1 MNKIYN
7 YYILT
12 AYVLLISSVGSN
24 IANIKLL
31 TNFNVKNVQELRSL
45 FPVIILF
52 INFLIVIIKYKSDFF
67 KNLNPILFFFF
78 FIIII
83 QFIGL
88 FLNQYNI
95 FYLQFIFGTL
105 SLISLFI
112 IICKNNNK
120 DIFSKLF
127 YLNFYLI
134 AFVVIIFIYQN
145 PNIAYGSGWI
155 NIFGHQL
162 VNINSNGF
170 SRYLLFL
177 YIYIFVNYILSNN
190 INFYKFLILLA
201 ISTLIFNYE
210 GRVNIGLLLIVNMII
225 FFRKTILFKK
235 LLIFFFI
242 SIAPFLFSTAWQN
255 KLNNNSFFDFWNSPT
270 FRTAITGDKY
280 DTKKQYF
287 LSFKSFDKIT
297 TGRFKKWK
305 IILKYQQSITNK
317 LFGNGPEFDRNLLGR
332 FNKYPTG
339 SDSANA
345 ILYLYLCGG
354 MLSVV
359 LFLFLIIQQL
369 HKIWKYFVI
378 DNKENSN
385 SNPEIFISITCFVFI
400 LIRSLFE
407 NSLSVWSIDQVLF
420 ILFGCYFNFFLKK
433 NNKIKN

>member
-1 MNKIYN
+1 
-7 YYILT
+7 
-12 AYVLLISSVGSN
+12 
-24 IANIKLL
+24 
-31 TNFNVKNVQELRSL
+31 
-45 FPVIILF
+45 
-52 INFLIVIIKYKSDFF
+52 
-67 KNLNPILFFFF
+67 
-78 FIIII
+78 
-83 QFIGL
+83 
-88 FLNQYNI
+88 
-95 FYLQFIFGTL
+95 
-105 SLISLFI
+105 
-112 IICKNNNK
+112 
-120 DIFSKLF
+120 
-127 YLNFYLI
+127 
-134 AFVVIIFIYQN
+134 
-145 PNIAYGSGWI
+145 
-155 NIFGHQL
+155 
-162 VNINSNGF
+162 
-170 SRYLLFL
+170 
-177 YIYIFVNYILSNN
+177 
-190 INFYKFLILLA
+190 
-201 ISTLIFNYE
+201 
-210 GRVNIGLLLIVNMII
+210 
-225 FFRKTILFKK
+225 LFKK

-420 ILFGCYFNFFLKK
+420 ILFGCYWNLFLKK
-433 NNKIKN
+433 SNKIKN